1 MKKVKLGDLV
11 TVMNEREDNPSQ
23 SKYDRFVGLE
33 HYDSGSVS
41 ITRWGSTEMLVSAM
55 KVFHRGDILMM
66 RVERQIVVCNE
77 DICDERN

>member
-55 KVFHRGDILMM
+55 KVFHRGDIL
-66 RVERQIVVCNE
+66 VA
-77 DICDERN
+77 